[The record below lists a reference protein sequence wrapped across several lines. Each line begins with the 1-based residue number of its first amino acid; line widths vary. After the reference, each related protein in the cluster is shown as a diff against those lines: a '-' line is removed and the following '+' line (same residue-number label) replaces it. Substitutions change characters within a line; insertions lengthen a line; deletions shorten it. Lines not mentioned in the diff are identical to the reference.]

1 MLENFSFPQLQ
12 LANIDFEKTGN
23 FFDRLVH
30 KLEDICKNTGKGA
43 IFQQRKTELRNTA
56 LAGYSVRAIMNNP
69 GYIRPLIDLWMSDN
83 TFCRAAP
90 PGSELLGHIEYL
102 VDSTARHRLT
112 RLALRELCV
121 LFFVR
126 YTDLPGAGLIGE
138 MLVRQLALY
147 NPPELMYGL
156 DKLMSCQQLLNEN
169 GHKYLASYALHS
181 RYDVIDIAR
190 RYGIPTDNSCFVRRS
205 LQAYY
210 VAKLE
215 ELPVNARD
223 AILEEVRKRE
233 LCMQYVDEYFRLG
246 HMVMLTLI
254 NKLIAAQQTPCELW
268 MDTILA
274 IGGDP
279 RVPQAA
285 SGIWWGELQKH
296 HRQAIQAML
305 EWLSA
310 MDLRIFLQICR
321 DYVAG
326 SDREDMARMYPAREL
341 FLKGL
346 FKKKV
351 IRRTRLFLGY
361 NVQRF
366 VAQSLEGKKAPY
378 STRISD
384 APDLA
389 VFYLDL
395 GNAHIVEGTFSFTMK
410 IMDRIPPKSVLATYQ
425 DQVHSSKLRRDLE
438 RQYEEAFP
446 RNGRLTCCRH
456 DPRGKW
462 KLKAVQG
469 LQSLGISIVD
479 SDVISQEEF
488 RRMW

>member
-23 FFDRLVH
+23 FFDRLAH

-43 IFQQRKTELRNTA
+43 IFQQRKTDLYNAA
-56 LAGYSVRAIMNNP
+56 LAGRSVRAVMNNP
-69 GYIRPLIDLWMSDN
+69 GYIRPLIDLWMSDD

-90 PGSELLGHIEYL
+90 PGSELLGHITYL

-126 YTDLPGAGLIGE
+126 YTDLPGTGLIGE

-147 NPPELMYGL
+147 NSSELMYGL

-169 GHKYLASYALHS
+169 GHKYLASYALNS
-181 RYDVIDIAR
+181 GYDVIDIAR

-205 LQAYY
+205 IQVYY
-210 VAKLE
+210 VARLQA
-215 ELPVNARD
+215 LPVNARD
-223 AILEEVRKRE
+223 AILDEVRKRE
-233 LCMQYVDEYFRLG
+233 LCMQYVDRHFRLG
-246 HMVMLTLI
+246 HMVMLILI
-254 NKLIAAQQTPCELW
+254 NKLIEAHQTPCELW

-285 SGIWWGELQKH
+285 SGIWWGALQAKH
-296 HRQAIQAML
+296 REAME

-326 SDREDMARMYPAREL
+326 SEREDMARMYPAREF

-366 VAQSLEGKKAPY
+366 VAQSLKGKKPPY
-378 STRISD
+378 STRIGD

-425 DQVHSSKLRRDLE
+425 NQVHSSKLRKDLE

-446 RNGRLTCCRH
+446 HSDRLTCCRH

-462 KLKAVQG
+462 KLKAVQA
-469 LQSLGISIVD
+469 LQSLGIPIVD